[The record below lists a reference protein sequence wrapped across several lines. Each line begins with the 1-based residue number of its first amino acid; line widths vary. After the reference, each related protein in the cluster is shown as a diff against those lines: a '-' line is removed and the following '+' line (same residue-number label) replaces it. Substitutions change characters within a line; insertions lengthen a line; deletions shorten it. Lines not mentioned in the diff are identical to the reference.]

1 MYITQVSQMNVKG
14 EPQASEAW
22 SHTLFLPAQ
31 QALRVS
37 LSYVSELEF
46 SLNTQDPVYNHTQKN
61 HNLLRISWEQKIEH
75 FDRNEESVFKR
86 ELRFISP

>member
-1 MYITQVSQMNVKG
+1 MESYSFSASTAGPQSQ
-14 EPQASEAW
+14 PQ
-22 SHTLFLPAQ
+22 LC
-31 QALRVS
+31 
-37 LSYVSELEF
+37 SELEF